1 LIYCKILMIL
11 SEKGKYFIDPEM
23 KIEYTKSFHQSVI
36 SNLFGFPGQKDLQL
50 SYTEAIKNVKFKF
63 KNCLQ
68 NIHITSTLNSNGN
81 TLIKYPIELS
91 IVKEGQNKTID
102 VFSLEQFEK
111 ILKHYYIEYPVVN
124 SFILTKEMKKNIF
137 ENNSE
142 LNLEIMNIPLN

>member
-1 LIYCKILMIL
+1 MIL

-50 SYTEAIKNVKFKF
+50 SYTETIKNVEFKF

-68 NIHITSTLNSNGN
+68 NIKVTSNINSKGN

-111 ILKHYYIEYPVVN
+111 ILKHYYIEFPVAN
-124 SFILTKEMKKNIF
+124 SFILTEEMKKNIF